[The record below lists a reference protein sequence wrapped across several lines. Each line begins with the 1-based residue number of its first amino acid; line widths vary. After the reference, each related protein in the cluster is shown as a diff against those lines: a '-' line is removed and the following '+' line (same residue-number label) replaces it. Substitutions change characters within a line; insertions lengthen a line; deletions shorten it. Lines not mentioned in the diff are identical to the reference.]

1 MNTITNPLSP
11 SAPTITVLVNE
22 EYGYRLWLWATGMT
36 EAELTA
42 YWAGLTDLPQTP
54 QGLRGTA
61 TEVAEDDGDL
71 FSVNENTGEMSDEPV
86 AHIPRKVAPW
96 TAHYDL
102 SDSYLV
108 RPNGEKVLHAGY
120 YDPYSDDADNAQDA
134 EQTEEEA

>member
-1 MNTITNPLSP
+1 MNTTTNPLSP
-11 SAPTITVLVNE
+11 SAPTVTVLVNE

-36 EAELTA
+36 EAELAA

-61 TEVAEDDGDL
+61 IEVAEDDGDL
-71 FSVNENTGEMSDEPV
+71 FAVDENTGEVSDEPV

-108 RPNGEKVLHAGY
+108 RPNGDKVLHAGY
-120 YDPYSDDADNAQDA
+120 CDLFSEDAYNAQDD